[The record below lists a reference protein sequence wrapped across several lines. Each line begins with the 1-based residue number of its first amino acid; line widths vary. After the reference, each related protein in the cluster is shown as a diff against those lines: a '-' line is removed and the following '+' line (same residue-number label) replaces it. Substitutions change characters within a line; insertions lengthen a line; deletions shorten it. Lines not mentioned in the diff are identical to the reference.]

1 MDLYGETRPG
11 RGYKGGATVDV
22 PAPGTGAKYLVVMG
36 RWLRVLA
43 DLGVRTKILG
53 AVCVAILVAVVV
65 GAVSLSAL
73 GRSSDAAEKI
83 YVSNV
88 AGVNELGNVRTSLA
102 TARMDAANLMI
113 SATAALKETYRQ
125 AFAADL
131 AALQDALAAYRT
143 SDPVVDDA
151 AIDEL
156 ADDFVKFDRI
166 VQDRLFPAGA
176 RNDLATW
183 QSVQDAELAP
193 LMEEVE
199 GDLLGMRAAENA
211 DAKANAGAARDG
223 YDSSR
228 TASLVLLI
236 AGALAALGLGAVVAQ
251 QIVRSMSI
259 VRTVCEGLAEGD
271 LTRTAGLTSRDEPG
285 RMGQALDAAV
295 TRLRDTVMTID
306 SSAVALRGA
315 SERMSDVATGIAV
328 SADASSER
336 AQTVS
341 AAAEQISRSVA
352 AVSSGS
358 DEMGAAIREI
368 SQNAAEAAQVAN
380 EAVGLAAGTSATM
393 TKLGESS
400 AEIGDVIKVITAIAA
415 QTNLLALNA
424 TIEAARAGEA
434 GKGFAVVASEVK
446 DLAQETGRATEDI
459 SSRVEAIQADTTG
472 AVTAI
477 EEISRVIGRISD
489 FQTTIASAV
498 EEQTA
503 TTAEMNR
510 SVGEAAAG
518 TEQISGNIAGV
529 ADAARRTSE
538 GIAQSRQAT
547 AELASMSGDL
557 NALVSKFRYSK

>member
-1 MDLYGETRPG
+1 MT
-11 RGYKGGATVDV
+11 
-22 PAPGTGAKYLVVMG
+22 

-65 GAVSLSAL
+65 GAVGLSAL
-73 GRSSDAAEKI
+73 SRSSDSAETI

-88 AGVNELGNVRTSLA
+88 AGVNELGDLRTSLA
-102 TARMDAANLMI
+102 SARMDAANFMI
-113 SATAALKETYRQ
+113 SATATLKEQYRQ
-125 AFAADL
+125 AFTADF
-131 AALQDALAAYRT
+131 AELQDALSAYRN
-143 SDPVVDDA
+143 SDPVVGDA
-151 AIDEL
+151 AIAEL
-156 ADDFVKFDRI
+156 ADDFENFRQI
-166 VQDRLFPAGA
+166 VENRLFPAGA
-176 RNDLATW
+176 RNDLAAW
-183 QSVQDAELAP
+183 QSVRDSELAP
-193 LMEEVE
+193 LMKEVE
-199 GDLLGMRAAENA
+199 GDLIGMRAAENA

-223 YDSSR
+223 YHSSR
-228 TASLVLLI
+228 TVSLVLLI
-236 AGALAALGLGAVVAQ
+236 AGALIALALGAVVAR
-251 QIVRSMSI
+251 QIVHSMSR
-259 VRTVCEGLAEGD
+259 VRLVCEGLAEGD
-271 LTRTAGLTSRDEPG
+271 LTRTAGLTSHDEPG
-285 RMGQALDAAV
+285 RMGQSLDAAV
-295 TRLRDTVMTID
+295 SRLRDTVMTID
-306 SSAVALRGA
+306 GSAVALRGA
-315 SERMSDVATGIAV
+315 SERMSDVATEIAV

-368 SQNAAEAAQVAN
+368 SQNASEAAQVAG
-380 EAVGLAAGTSATM
+380 EAVGLAVSTSATM

-400 AEIGDVIKVITAIAA
+400 AEIGNVIKVITAIAE

-459 SSRVEAIQADTTG
+459 STRVEAIQADTSG

-477 EEISRVIGRISD
+477 EEISRVIARISD

-503 TTAEMNR
+503 TSAEMNR
-510 SVGEAAAG
+510 SVNEAAAG
-518 TEQISGNIAGV
+518 TGQISGNIAGV

-538 GIAQSRQAT
+538 GISQSRQAT

-557 NALVSKFRYSK
+557 SALVSKFRY